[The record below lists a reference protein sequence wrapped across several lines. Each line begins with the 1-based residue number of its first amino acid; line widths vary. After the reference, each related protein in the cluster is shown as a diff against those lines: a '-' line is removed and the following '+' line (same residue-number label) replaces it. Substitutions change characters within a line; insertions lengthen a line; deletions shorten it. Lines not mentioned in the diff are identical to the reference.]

1 MKLTGIHFLLTYQCN
16 FECDHCFVWGSP
28 WQSGTFTL
36 ENIRK
41 ALNQAQEVGSIEWI
55 YYEGGEP
62 YLYYPI
68 LLKAVQEA
76 SQRGFRVGI
85 VSNAYWATNKED
97 AQSWLE
103 PFSGLIQDLTISTDL
118 YHYNQRISHQAQ
130 NATAVAKAM
139 DIPMGVITVAQPI
152 GCGSDELKAK
162 KAIGQ
167 LPDGESGV
175 MYRGRA
181 SEKLVQKASLH
192 PWQQFKECP
201 HEDLH
206 EPGRV
211 HLDPFGNLHICQGIS
226 IGNLY
231 QVPLKEICTKYKPE
245 AHPIV
250 KPLLVGGPAEL
261 ARQYGFKPDERY
273 ADACHLC
280 YAARKE
286 MRNRFPQVLVPDQMY
301 GVVEG

>member
-41 ALNQAQEVGSIEWI
+41 ALNQVQEVGSIEWI

-76 SQRGFRVGI
+76 AQRGFQVGI
-85 VSNAYWATNKED
+85 VSNAYWAINKED
-97 AQSWLE
+97 ARAWLE
-103 PFSGLIQDLTISTDL
+103 PFSGLIQDLTVSTDL
-118 YHYNQRISHQAQ
+118 YHYSQCISQQAQ
-130 NATAVAKAM
+130 NVTAVAEAM
-139 DIPMGVITVAQPI
+139 GIPMGVISVAQPE
-152 GCGSDELKAK
+152 GCNLRDLQVRT
-162 KAIGQ
+162 AIGQ
-167 LPDGESGV
+167 LPVGESGV

-181 SEKLVQKASLH
+181 TEKLVQHASCQ
-192 PWQQFKECP
+192 PWQQYNECP
-201 HEDLH
+201 HEDLR

-231 QVPLKEICTKYKPE
+231 EIPLKEICAKYNPE

-250 KPLLVGGPAEL
+250 APLLAGGPAEL
-261 ARQYGFKPDERY
+261 ARRYGFKPDERY

-286 MRNRFPQVLVPDQMY
+286 IRDRFPQVLIPDQMY